1 MFASRLRALATAG
14 ALVLFAFPAP
24 GHAITLGLT
33 DIAGFSMLSS
43 SDPGT
48 ITVNNGIVP
57 DGSAVTLT
65 TIFAPPQI
73 GQQSASVGLAGL
85 NIAFNGGD
93 LFGLHITNTNENAW
107 VFQLVAVTDQGT
119 FMSGASALI
128 PDTGDFYHAALGG
141 VAGTISSVF
150 FVISGSVPFPDGDRT
165 AEYEIAPVP
174 IPPALALFGG
184 GLVGLGLLSR
194 RRRKHPA
201 SIAG

>member
-14 ALVLFAFPAP
+14 AFVLFAFPAP
-24 GHAITLGLT
+24 GHAVTLGLT
-33 DIAGFSMLSS
+33 DITGFSMLSS
-43 SDPGT
+43 TSPET

-57 DGSAVTLT
+57 NGSAVTLT
-65 TIFAPPQI
+65 TIFAPPQT
-73 GQQSASVGLAGL
+73 GPESASVGLTGL
-85 NIAFNGGD
+85 NILFNGGD
-93 LFGLHITNTNENAW
+93 LFGLHLTNTNENAW
-107 VFQLVAVTDQGT
+107 TFQLVAVTDQGT
-119 FMSGASALI
+119 FMSAASALI

-141 VAGTISSVF
+141 VAGAISSVF

-174 IPPALALFGG
+174 IPPALALFAG

-194 RRRKHPA
+194 RRRKHPG